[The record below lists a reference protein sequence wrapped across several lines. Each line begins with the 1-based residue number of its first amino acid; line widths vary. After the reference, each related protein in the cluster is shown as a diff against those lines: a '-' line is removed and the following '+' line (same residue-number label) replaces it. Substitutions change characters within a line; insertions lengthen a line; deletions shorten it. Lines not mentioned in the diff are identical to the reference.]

1 MNYVLIGKIV
11 NTHGIKGEL
20 RLLSNF
26 EKKDKALKKD
36 IPIYIGKE
44 KRREVINSYRPHKCF
59 DMITLKGYN
68 NINDVLNF
76 KNQLVYVERESLNLN
91 EEEYLYQDLIGLSV
105 YETAEKLGKVT
116 EIVYNKSNILLAIA
130 GEINFYIPLKGN
142 FIKKVDLKKKRIEVV
157 NAKGLML

>member
-26 EKKDKALKKD
+26 EKKDKVLKKD

-76 KNQLVYVERESLNLN
+76 KNKLVYVERESLNLN